1 MDAAREVQDVVEE
14 EEDPEAVFRPLR
26 LHAREIGAQHTTLR
40 HPSILF
46 LFLSLGGTVGRRWIL
61 LQSSQRSEG

>member
-1 MDAAREVQDVVEE
+1 MGAVREVQDVVEE

-46 LFLSLGGTVGRRWIL
+46 LFLSLGGTVRR
-61 LQSSQRSEG
+61 